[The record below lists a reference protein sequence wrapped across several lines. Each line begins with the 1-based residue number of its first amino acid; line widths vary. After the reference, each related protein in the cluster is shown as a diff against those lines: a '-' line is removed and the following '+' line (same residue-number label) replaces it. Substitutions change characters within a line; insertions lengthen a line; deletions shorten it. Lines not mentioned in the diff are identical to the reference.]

1 LLAVC
6 VRLRQNL
13 FQRQSGRLSLFL
25 HHDLFGALFMQVFSL
40 EARDTL
46 TIGEDTEV
54 EIIEIRQETVR
65 IAIRS
70 RAVSPYYWEE
80 ELSLESS
87 DPFEE
92 LISL

>member
-1 LLAVC
+1 
-6 VRLRQNL
+6 
-13 FQRQSGRLSLFL
+13 
-25 HHDLFGALFMQVFSL
+25 MQVFSL